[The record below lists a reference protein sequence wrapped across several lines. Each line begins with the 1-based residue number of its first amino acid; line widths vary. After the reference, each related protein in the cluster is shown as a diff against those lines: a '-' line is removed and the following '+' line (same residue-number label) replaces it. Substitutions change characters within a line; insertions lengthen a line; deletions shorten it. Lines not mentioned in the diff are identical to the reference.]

1 MPCNPYIRTSDNRKS
16 GCQIQACP
24 ALSASKP
31 SAWSILDSS
40 AEARTQEFALSG
52 LPLACV
58 TLLVQAGAQPVSQ
71 PSMPGEA
78 SLSMIASMYDSGRN
92 GVECI
97 NRRGSLRSAAQEY
110 LSISAAARFTAS
122 WSRPERTLILLATPA
137 GFEPATFSL
146 EGCCSIP

>member
-1 MPCNPYIRTSDNRKS
+1 MS
-16 GCQIQACP
+16 GCHIQACP

-40 AEARTQEFALSG
+40 AAGRTQEFALSG

-58 TLLVQAGAQPVSQ
+58 TLLFQAGAQPVSQ

-78 SLSMIASMYDSGRN
+78 SLSMMVSMYDSGRS
-92 GVECI
+92 GVECR
-97 NRRGSLRSAAQEY
+97 NRRGSLSSAAQECP
-110 LSISAAARFTAS
+110 SISAATRLTAS
-122 WSRPERTLILLATPA
+122 QCVNEPIRAVTHVSGTDLNLLATPA